1 MSYEDLGPGP
11 DINDIDESQLNFGN
25 DPAQEAKAEAPEP
38 SQEELEKEVAKANGE
53 EPPEEDKPAGEEDG
67 EPARDEKGRFTGKEE
82 ARIPKSRFDE
92 AVGKER
98 EARTAAEQRAAELE
112 RRLQEQAKQAEAS
125 QNSEQMEAQIEELE
139 AKYQELLLDGNIK
152 ESSAVMKQI
161 RHMERQIATAEAE
174 QRAATRTA
182 QTLEAERLEASIA
195 RLEADHPELN
205 AESESYDADL
215 VALVIT
221 KQRQLIADG
230 MSPSKAM
237 EKAGQE
243 VAKRFLTPQEAPESP
258 KGLAKA
264 NEGRQKQAVAKALAT
279 QNAQPASM
287 KEVGFDSDSR
297 GDKGLP
303 DVSKMS
309 ADEFAALPK
318 ATQARLMGNLV

>member
-1 MSYEDLGPGP
+1 MNYEDLGPGP

-25 DPAQEAKAEAPEP
+25 DPAQEAKVEAPVP
-38 SQEELEKEVAKANGE
+38 SQEELEKKVAKANGE
-53 EPPEEDKPAGEEDG
+53 APPEEEEPAGEEDG
-67 EPARDEKGRFTGKEE
+67 EPARDEKGRFTGKGV
-82 ARIPKSRFDE
+82 IPIDRHKATLD
-92 AVGKER
+92 KER

-125 QNSEQMEAQIEELE
+125 QNSEQMEARIEELE

-243 VAKRFLTPQEAPESP
+243 VAKRFLTPQQAAESL

-297 GDKGLP
+297 GDNGLP

-318 ATQARLMGNLV
+318 ATQDRLMGNLV